1 MRKAIL
7 FFTISAA
14 LSFNSLGQGLVAKI
28 DFNQS
33 KSETG
38 LGVVELSF
46 VLNSIDRISLDSE
59 KLTGKIKQDGKI
71 KNCMVLVD
79 DIKPKA
85 VVVLEVNIVSKN
97 ELEQVFR
104 NLFQNLNLNQLILND
119 RVFVSSENIQ
129 L

>member
-14 LSFNSLGQGLVAKI
+14 LSFNSMGQGLVAKI

-38 LGVVELSF
+38 LGAVELSF

-59 KLTGKIKQDGKI
+59 QLTEKIKQDGKI
-71 KNCMVLVD
+71 KSCMVLVD

-85 VVVLEVNIVSKN
+85 VVVLEINIFSKN